1 MEQSRQQQQQT
12 TTAEHSSPLSS
23 SHEHSLISNYSPSHS
38 SHSIPTTE
46 SPIVM
51 VESHSPD
58 SIVTQSNQPTITIT
72 ALQTPVTSNNT
83 LQLPSTDNPKARL
96 TGGQQRRTSPLI
108 SPQISASPSQLLCAE
123 ILSKAS
129 NTAAIG
135 KSPISTASYSAAISQ
150 SPNRLLRKWPFSGW
164 MMGRRHCRNPTS
176 TIIATTTTQ
185 LDGQST
191 AVYQSSTR
199 QQSKKGLL
207 GGVGANDKDDSEE
220 EFMFVR
226 TLPCT
231 ASTFSRCHS
240 SGSLVG
246 LRPTGGGSNGDM
258 MSTTAST
265 AMLSSTDSGY
275 KCCQKKK
282 QKQKPRPWWLF
293 GGSND
298 DNCDDKLTAAFQ
310 SEVNEAC
317 QQLLL
322 QSEHTYD
329 DEPST
334 ASTAT
339 SAWKKIATFCLIWAC
354 MVAVLLGVVLVVF
367 STKPLDQLRVH
378 GFKQMLANRT
388 VFETEIILSAYN
400 PNICTINIGDYSRRL
415 IASPPPPSSGG
426 GGNDS
431 DDEGDEVMADTDI
444 ILHLFVKR
452 DRSVRRSASQHR
464 RAENDEISVGLVE
477 QFYQFDQQSNNS
489 RLARLTFLPLTTS
502 LMKIRI
508 QINDPALT
516 SLRYVC
522 VSVQLELII
531 ILFINSK
538 G

>member
-1 MEQSRQQQQQT
+1 
-12 TTAEHSSPLSS
+12 
-23 SHEHSLISNYSPSHS
+23 
-38 SHSIPTTE
+38 
-46 SPIVM
+46 
-51 VESHSPD
+51 
-58 SIVTQSNQPTITIT
+58 
-72 ALQTPVTSNNT
+72 
-83 LQLPSTDNPKARL
+83 
-96 TGGQQRRTSPLI
+96 
-108 SPQISASPSQLLCAE
+108 
-123 ILSKAS
+123 
-129 NTAAIG
+129 
-135 KSPISTASYSAAISQ
+135 
-150 SPNRLLRKWPFSGW
+150 
-164 MMGRRHCRNPTS
+164 
-176 TIIATTTTQ
+176 
-185 LDGQST
+185 
-191 AVYQSSTR
+191 
-199 QQSKKGLL
+199 
-207 GGVGANDKDDSEE
+207 
-220 EFMFVR
+220 
-226 TLPCT
+226 
-231 ASTFSRCHS
+231 
-240 SGSLVG
+240 
-246 LRPTGGGSNGDM
+246 
-258 MSTTAST
+258 
-265 AMLSSTDSGY
+265 
-275 KCCQKKK
+275 
-282 QKQKPRPWWLF
+282 
-293 GGSND
+293 
-298 DNCDDKLTAAFQ
+298 
-310 SEVNEAC
+310 
-317 QQLLL
+317 
-322 QSEHTYD
+322 
-329 DEPST
+329 
-334 ASTAT
+334 
-339 SAWKKIATFCLIWAC
+339 

-444 ILHLFVKR
+444 NLHLFVKR